1 MGLPS
6 RVTAGLIPLAL
17 AAALAG
23 CSSDA
28 PRVAVADSELKAEE
42 QVQNDLALDATLHEH
57 ARLLDIAFPLAA
69 ASAELCGG
77 DVAPGFGLNIA
88 NLSNLREELRG
99 AAQTRLHLGDAAQIL
114 HVVPNS
120 PADKAGLKEGERIAG
135 VGGHA
140 IAPGDDS
147 AQNAMAAMRKAG
159 KGPLEFEIAAQDG
172 ATRKVGIAPVSMCS
186 YSFFIAKSDAVNA
199 FAEGDSVVVMTGMM
213 RFAATDQELAL
224 VLAHEMAHDVMRDSQ
239 HMPASA
245 IPGAIV
251 DFVVSDLFG
260 FNTER
265 VFTRGGGRSYT
276 QDFEAEADT
285 LGLYM
290 MARAG
295 MDIDGAPEFWRRIAA
310 NYPESI
316 KDSLSAAHPP
326 SPYRFVL
333 MKKTIAEIKDRET
346 KGAALVPD
354 LLPTESAK
362 APAAPRPD
370 TDAAATPAN

>member
-1 MGLPS
+1 MGLPFPFY
-6 RVTAGLIPLAL
+6 AGLISLAL
-17 AAALAG
+17 ATILAG

-57 ARLLDIAFPLAA
+57 ARLLDIAFPLSV
-69 ASAELCGG
+69 ASAPLCGA

-99 AAQTRLHLGDAAQIL
+99 AAQTRLHLGDAPQIL

-120 PADKAGLKEGERIAG
+120 PAEKAGLKEGERIAAL
-135 VGGHA
+135 GGKS
-140 IAPGDDS
+140 ITPGDES
-147 AQNAMAAMRKAG
+147 AKNARAALRKAG
-159 KGPLEFEIAAQDG
+159 TGPFEFEIAAQDG
-172 ATRKVGIAPVSMCS
+172 ATRKVSIAPVSMCS
-186 YSFFIAKSDAVNA
+186 YSFFIGKSDAVNA
-199 FAEGDSVVVMTGMM
+199 FAEGDAVVIMTGMM
-213 RFAATDQELAL
+213 RFAAADQELAL
-224 VLAHEMAHDVMRDSQ
+224 VLAHEMAHNVMRESQ
-239 HMPASA
+239 HMPAAA

-333 MKKTIAEIKDRET
+333 MKKTIAEIKDKEA
-346 KGAALVPD
+346 KGEALVPD
-354 LLPTESAK
+354 LLETESTK
-362 APAAPRPD
+362 APAAAQPD
-370 TDAAATPAN
+370 TAAAATPAN